1 MRLHILLLGEVT
13 LASAAQDPLVLN
25 QVTMGATSV
34 QVVDLN
40 WENVLFDAT
49 LKLVVFMTNNVNVD
63 ECKEIQ

>member
-49 LKLVVFMTNNVNVD
+49 LKLVLLMTKNVNVD